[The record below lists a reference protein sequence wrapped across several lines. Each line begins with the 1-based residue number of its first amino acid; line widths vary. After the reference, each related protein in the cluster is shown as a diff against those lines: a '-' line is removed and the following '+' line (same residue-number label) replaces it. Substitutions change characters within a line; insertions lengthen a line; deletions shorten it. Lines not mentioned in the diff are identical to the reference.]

1 MSTKY
6 IKVMIC
12 CTWMLLDELWER
24 DRNPILAKVTN
35 NSQVWFSPGWVWL
48 LVGHVAMS
56 LSELWNVP
64 PKDKTSLIH
73 TAAEENTAKVSCQPA
88 NHSRDNRKKL
98 SKIFGKRSP
107 FSVISGSYQDNA
119 KNKWVHLFFVLW
131 LQKPFHHLPP
141 AGPSGSWCRQKSELC
156 TAYSFCAPLPLP
168 NPAFCSGN
176 VNPPLL
182 FGTPEVCSSLWS
194 GLSGLTVAVESR
206 MHSRLEIIW
215 LQCFFSC
222 IYNVTLQSLS
232 PSSLIKPATLP

>member
-1 MSTKY
+1 MFPLRIRQAWSTVLQK
-6 IKVMIC
+6 KTPLRWAVSQQ
-12 CTWMLLDELWER
+12 TTAGTTGRSSARSSER
-24 DRNPILAKVTN
+24 DLPSVWYFR
-35 NSQVWFSPGWVWL
+35 SQ
-48 LVGHVAMS
+48 
-56 LSELWNVP
+56 
-64 PKDKTSLIH
+64 
-73 TAAEENTAKVSCQPA
+73 
-88 NHSRDNRKKL
+88 
-98 SKIFGKRSP
+98 
-107 FSVISGSYQDNA
+107 GSYQDNA

-141 AGPSGSWCRQKSELC
+141 AGPSGSWCRQKSKLC

-168 NPAFCSGN
+168 NPAFSSGN